1 MQLRGPSRVDPAL
14 LGILLLG
21 IGLRLISITTP
32 LLDAHSWRQIDTA
45 TMARYF
51 YQDGPNPFFPQ
62 VNWGGPHGYVESEFP
77 LVPLI
82 AVLPYYIFG
91 PDDMWG
97 RVTCVAFS
105 VALIVS
111 VYLLVTELRGR
122 PAGRAAALLVAAS
135 PAAVYYGRT
144 FMPDTA
150 MLFLSIAALLGIVKY
165 LTSGS
170 RRALIWGSLALALGV
185 LVKLP
190 AVLVLAP
197 IAGAA
202 AQARGRGVLKDRP
215 LWAGVG
221 AALLV
226 SSIWYVHAY
235 RIFRDTG
242 LTFGILAHPAR
253 TYPAVISPGP
263 WPDVFSKWSTAAM
276 LGDPGFYGELL
287 DRLVRLHLTPVGLTL
302 ALLGLLLWRGRWNLV
317 PGAWLAAMI
326 AFILVAGHGNIAHD
340 YYQLPLVVIGAM
352 YFGAAAGPVFD
363 REWIRSRVAGGSW
376 AAAAVAAVIAAMA
389 VLMFFESGVLRSHFR
404 QGRLNDE
411 MVRAGAAI
419 SHAVE
424 PDALLVVVDDY
435 GVTSPVLLYFANRR
449 GWSFGPKDL
458 RPPTIEWLRQVGAD
472 YFVTTDWRD
481 IARENGELA
490 NYLSRYRPVPLSGG
504 PADTRVF
511 DLRLAE

>member
-1 MQLRGPSRVDPAL
+1 
-14 LGILLLG
+14 
-21 IGLRLISITTP
+21 
-32 LLDAHSWRQIDTA
+32 
-45 TMARYF
+45 
-51 YQDGPNPFFPQ
+51 
-62 VNWGGPHGYVESEFP
+62 
-77 LVPLI
+77 
-82 AVLPYYIFG
+82 
-91 PDDMWG
+91 
-97 RVTCVAFS
+97 
-105 VALIVS
+105 
-111 VYLLVTELRGR
+111 
-122 PAGRAAALLVAAS
+122 
-135 PAAVYYGRT
+135 
-144 FMPDTA
+144 
-150 MLFLSIAALLGIVKY
+150 
-165 LTSGS
+165 
-170 RRALIWGSLALALGV
+170 
-185 LVKLP
+185 
-190 AVLVLAP
+190 
-197 IAGAA
+197 
-202 AQARGRGVLKDRP
+202 
-215 LWAGVG
+215 
-221 AALLV
+221 
-226 SSIWYVHAY
+226 
-235 RIFRDTG
+235 
-242 LTFGILAHPAR
+242 
-253 TYPAVISPGP
+253 
-263 WPDVFSKWSTAAM
+263 M